1 MSKES
6 PQNQKRDSRISNN
19 NELLSS
25 SETKTFN
32 LLVPKH
38 KALAINPDAFADKY
52 SPEKIANDKRYVR
65 ERKQQFQE
73 QRSEST
79 KRAQT
84 LEAIMAEQIELSDW
98 FGPETLTIIPA
109 EYDDLHNGIDMLVE
123 FTQELEE
130 SGDFEYLALGV
141 DITSSVHSLDKK
153 LAIIKDGVLKGT
165 LAQMTYFDSE
175 RNQKAKGLRFN
186 IPKVIIGIE
195 RQAIQELSELW
206 LEAHQAK
213 INSHD
218 QSLSPE
224 SRKSQKERA
233 RGALRALA
241 EHRVRYLILEEIKLQ
256 LETYLDFAKKL
267 DKTKVVAQ
275 LESSVEI
282 VNRLLKQKVVSPE
295 DEDKNRSDFVFKALV
310 NELGIAFSK

>member
-1 MSKES
+1 
-6 PQNQKRDSRISNN
+6 
-19 NELLSS
+19 
-25 SETKTFN
+25 
-32 LLVPKH
+32 
-38 KALAINPDAFADKY
+38 
-52 SPEKIANDKRYVR
+52 
-65 ERKQQFQE
+65 
-73 QRSEST
+73 
-79 KRAQT
+79 
-84 LEAIMAEQIELSDW
+84 
-98 FGPETLTIIPA
+98 
-109 EYDDLHNGIDMLVE
+109 MLVE